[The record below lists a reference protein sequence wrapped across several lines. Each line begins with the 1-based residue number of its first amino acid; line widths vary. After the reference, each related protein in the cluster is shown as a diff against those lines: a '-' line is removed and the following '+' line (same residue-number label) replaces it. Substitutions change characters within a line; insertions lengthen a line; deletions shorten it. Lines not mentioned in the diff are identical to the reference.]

1 VPLTVGGGLFRA
13 VQQWLSAGHPG
24 LSVYQKPC
32 LALRKA
38 YPDDI
43 VALDGRPAKM
53 GQSVAKPA
61 SGRMARRY
69 PFIGDKESI

>member
-1 VPLTVGGGLFRA
+1 
-13 VQQWLSAGHPG
+13 
-24 LSVYQKPC
+24 VYQKPC